1 MDDPP
6 KKNSSESSREG
17 AAGDPANSVNEFA
30 SATAFGQ
37 ARELHQR
44 VILRRLSTLLAVAG
58 VAFILT
64 TWILV
69 RRDSFAKPLAGNSAP
84 SEIIRHQLDALN
96 RGELREAYAFFSQ
109 DYRKQV
115 SFEAFH
121 ELVSTHWAMFRA
133 RTIDFESLEETRVR
147 AVLDTHITT
156 AGGARYL
163 ARYTLVEVEGQWWI
177 DDVHWGREEEPRG
190 RSTT

>member
-6 KKNSSESSREG
+6 QTNPPGGSSEG
-17 AAGDPANSVNEFA
+17 AAGDPASSVDELA
-30 SATAFGQ
+30 ISAAFGR
-37 ARELHQR
+37 ARERHQR
-44 VILRRLSTLLAVAG
+44 AILQRLSTLLAVAG
-58 VAFILT
+58 VAFVLT

-69 RRDSFAKPLAGNSAP
+69 RRDSFAKPLAGNSVP
-84 SEIIRHQLDALN
+84 SEIVRHQLDALN
-96 RGELREAYAFFSQ
+96 RGELREAYALFSQ